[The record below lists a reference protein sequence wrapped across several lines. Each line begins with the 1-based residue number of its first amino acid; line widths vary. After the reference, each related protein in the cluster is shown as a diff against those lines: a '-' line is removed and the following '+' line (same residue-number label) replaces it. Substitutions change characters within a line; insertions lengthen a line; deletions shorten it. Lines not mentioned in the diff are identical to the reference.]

1 MSAPDTNIETQERR
15 HAGPLTGMAL
25 AVTFA
30 GVLLVGL
37 IFWTVYKGGAPEG
50 SETQVDGRTGAVTQS
65 VEGGSLTD

>member
-25 AVTFA
+25 GVTFA

-37 IFWTVYKGGAPEG
+37 IGWTVYKAGAPEG
-50 SETQVDGRTGAVTQS
+50 SETQIDGRTGAVTEP
-65 VEGGSLTD
+65 VEGATLTD

>member
-37 IFWTVYKGGAPEG
+37 IGWTVFNAGPPEG
-50 SETQVDGRTGAVTQS
+50 SETQVDGRTGALTGA
-65 VEGGSLTD
+65 VEGATPTD